1 MSRSRQLQNESS
13 GEQKVR
19 NTWILICMLAIVITM
34 IVLIE
39 MDIHRLVVH
48 LSQLVR
54 PLGLVE
60 AASISTVFG
69 RYRASLDVA
78 FG

>member
-1 MSRSRQLQNESS
+1 MSRSRQLKNESS
-13 GEQKVR
+13 RGQKVR

-39 MDIHRLVVH
+39 MDIHRLIVH